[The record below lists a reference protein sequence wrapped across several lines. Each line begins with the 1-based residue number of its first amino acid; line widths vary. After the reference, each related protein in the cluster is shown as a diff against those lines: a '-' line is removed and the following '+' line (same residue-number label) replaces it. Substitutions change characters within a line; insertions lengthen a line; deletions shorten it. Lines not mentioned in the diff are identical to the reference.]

1 MKIQAILIAGAI
13 AVATGGLAF
22 AHGAATGIVKERM
35 DAMTEM
41 KDAVKTLTAIMRG
54 ETAYDAGTVKKEADT
69 IRSHAGEAMT
79 KLFPA
84 DGDNMSS
91 EAKPEIWSDWDGFS
105 ALAERLETLAVGLE
119 AAADNGLM
127 TGEAGGERHG
137 MTGMMGTG
145 GSDMMG
151 GGNHMMGDNAE
162 MPDAAMLA
170 SMPVDR
176 VFTMM
181 TDSCS
186 ACHTR
191 YRQEKN

>member
-1 MKIQAILIAGAI
+1 
-13 AVATGGLAF
+13 
-22 AHGAATGIVKERM
+22 
-35 DAMTEM
+35 
-41 KDAVKTLTAIMRG
+41 VKT
-54 ETAYDAGTVKKEADT
+54 EAAL

-91 EAKPEIWSDWDGFS
+91 EAKPEIWSDWDDF
-105 ALAERLETLAVGLE
+105 AEQAERLETLAGGLE

-127 TGEAGGERHG
+127 TAGASSDGND
-137 MTGMMGTG
+137 TSAMMGTG

-151 GGNHMMGDNAE
+151 DNHMMGSEAG

-170 SMPVDR
+170 SMPADR
-176 VFTMM
+176 VFTLM
-181 TDSCS
+181 TDACS

-191 YRQEKN
+191 YRQEKD